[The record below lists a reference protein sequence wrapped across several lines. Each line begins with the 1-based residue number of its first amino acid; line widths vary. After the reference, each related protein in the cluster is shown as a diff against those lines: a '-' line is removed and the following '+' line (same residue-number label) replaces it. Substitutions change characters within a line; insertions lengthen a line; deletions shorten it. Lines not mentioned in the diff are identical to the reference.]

1 MAEWKL
7 GQRAKGK
14 SKCTNVEQG
23 TVIGFDHR
31 NSEVCLAPDG
41 VDDDEAYWFS
51 EDECEPLPDVEPER
65 YSKEY
70 VLTNKGVYRND
81 QGDRLVTIGGS
92 TTETYTTL
100 AVHSADDNCF
110 AKAVGFLKSGYFTRE
125 EGQYAVKLIKLDK

>member
-14 SKCTNVEQG
+14 SKCKNVEQG

-51 EDECEPLPDVEPER
+51 EDECEPLPGVEPER

-70 VLTNKGVYRND
+70 VLTHKGVYRND
-81 QGDRLVTIGGS
+81 QGEILVTIGGS
-92 TTETYTTL
+92 KTETNTTL
-100 AVHSADDNCF
+100 AVHLNGDCF
-110 AKAVGFLKSGYFTRE
+110 AKAVGFLNSEYFTRE
-125 EGQYAVKLIKLDK
+125 KGQYAVKLVKLD